1 MTTTTRPKRTL
12 VGIELF
18 RLLAQEGDRVFTTE
32 RARELAPRVGLKESY
47 LLEALH
53 HLHKNDWIVPLR
65 RGLYA
70 LSSTTPGISD
80 AHEYEIAMSLVS
92 PAAISHWSALH
103 HHGLT
108 EQIPRTIFVLTTT
121 EASVPRVR
129 SSALGSSREDYE
141 VRGINYRFIQVKP
154 HRFFGTERVCLADAR
169 VWITDLE
176 RTLLDGLAMP
186 RHCGGFAEVIHGFDV
201 GMEQVDIERVADY
214 ASRMDTSAAKRLGW
228 VLEGHGIDG
237 PIMDRLASLPIKGW
251 RKLDPSGPKGG
262 RQSRRWMLI
271 ENLPGVALT

>member
-12 VGIELF
+12 VGIELL
-18 RLLAQEGDRVFTTE
+18 RLLAREGDRVFTTG

-70 LSSTTPGISD
+70 LSSTIPGISD

-121 EASVPRVR
+121 ESSVPRVR
-129 SSALGSSREDYE
+129 SSAPGSSREDYE
-141 VRGINYRFIQVKP
+141 VRGISYRFVQVKP
-154 HRFFGTERVCLADAR
+154 HRFFGTERVWLADAR

-186 RHCGGFAEVIHGFDV
+186 RHCGGFAEVLYGFDV
-201 GMEQVDIERVADY
+201 GIEQVEIERVADY
-214 ASRMDTSAAKRLGW
+214 ASRMDTSTAKRLGW
-228 VLEGHGIDG
+228 VLERCGIG
-237 PIMDRLASLPIKGW
+237 GLIMDRLASLPIKGW
-251 RKLDPSGPKGG
+251 RKLDPSGPKEG
-262 RQSRRWMLI
+262 RQCRRWMLI
-271 ENLPGVALT
+271 ENLPEIAMA